1 MIYDI
6 CEILKSRLIGQP
18 YVDKIAGLVQVAQD
32 VKNTDNGSI
41 VKRFPIACD
50 VTGKDCADAS
60 FRLSDLVPDSK
71 KKSVIYFEDISGVTF
86 RGQERNEF
94 IFQARP
100 RLVCWLNQKQLGKN
114 QCSITPLVVAHII
127 KTLGTNKRFNDGLYI
142 KANIQVAGQVV
153 KTPAIFQRY
162 TYDEKTT
169 QFLMFPFDYFALDI
183 IVDFR
188 VNSDCIEEWLVE
200 PPEVCL
206 DK

>member
-1 MIYDI
+1 MIHDI
-6 CEILKSRLIGQP
+6 CEILKNKIINEP

-32 VKNTDNGSI
+32 VQSSKQGSI

-50 VTGKDCADAS
+50 VTGKDCADAT
-60 FRLSDLVPDSK
+60 FRLSELVPNSK
-71 KKSVIYFEDISGVTF
+71 NKSVIYFEDISGVTF

-114 QCSITPLVVAHII
+114 ECSITPLVVANII
-127 KTLGTNKRFNDGLYI
+127 KALGTNKRFNDGLYI
-142 KANIQVAGQVV
+142 KAMIQVAGQVT

-183 IVDFR
+183 VVEFR
-188 VNSDCIEEWLVE
+188 INSDCIGDWIVE